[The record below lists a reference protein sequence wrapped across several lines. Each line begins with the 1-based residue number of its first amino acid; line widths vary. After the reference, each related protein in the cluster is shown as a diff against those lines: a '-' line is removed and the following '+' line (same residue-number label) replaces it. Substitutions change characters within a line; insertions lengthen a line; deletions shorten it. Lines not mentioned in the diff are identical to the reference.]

1 MDHPQ
6 DDLET
11 ELIDLTCISMST
23 LRSCDPHLLAAS
35 MARILAQVM
44 KPRSN
49 FGNSPPGRVD

>member
-1 MDHPQ
+1 VDHPQ

-11 ELIDLTCISMST
+11 ELVDLTSISMST

-35 MARILAQVM
+35 MAHILMQVM

-49 FGNSPPGRVD
+49 FGSAPPGRVD

>member
-11 ELIDLTCISMST
+11 DLVDLTSISMST

-35 MARILAQVM
+35 VAHMLTQVE

-49 FGNSPPGRVD
+49 FGNAPPGRVD